1 MCFQCHFHG
10 KCQINVICRMLM
22 CICWQDDKQG
32 TAGSKGEGEKS
43 KKELKKEAKKNE
55 KAAKASFT

>member
-1 MCFQCHFHG
+1 
-10 KCQINVICRMLM
+10 M